1 MTVTKTSVK
10 IISMG
15 AIAMTACTTT
25 GNTEKGAAIG
35 AASGAVV
42 GAIIGNNTGSGDAGT
57 GAAIGAIVGGI
68 GGGYAGSQK
77 DKAVGEP
84 TRIRQGAEGQ
94 DLIYDSQAG
103 RYYYRNPATGKTY
116 WQDGSIRSY

>member
-1 MTVTKTSVK
+1 MTFVKFMSASVV
-10 IISMG
+10 
-15 AIAMTACTTT
+15 ALAMTACTTT

-42 GAIIGNNTGSGDAGT
+42 GAIIGNNVGDGDAST
-57 GAAIGAIVGGI
+57 GAAIGAIVGGV

-77 DKAVGEP
+77 DKTVGEP

-94 DLIYDSQAG
+94 ELIYDSQAG